1 MISFEEAQERILQI
15 PCRKKITTKNIV
27 QCLHAISAEDCKCL
41 LPQPHWDNSAMDGYA
56 LRSQDLLQP
65 RKIVEEIPAGI
76 WPSKTI
82 QEGEC
87 ARIFTG
93 APIPKGADTVLI
105 QENALIVDGY
115 VQPTQ
120 SPVKLENIRVA
131 GEEHQVGDLFLSQGD
146 VINVGHIA
154 IASSQGYQKLSVY
167 DPLRIGILATG
178 DELVSE
184 NRSLQGAEIYA
195 SNTNILMSLIQDC
208 GHIPVNLGIA
218 KDSKTSI
225 MERMT
230 QAQQDCDV
238 ILTSGG
244 VSVGKYD
251 LVQQVLQDMGMEL
264 DFWKVRMKP
273 GKPIVFGMLHQKPFF
288 GLPGNPVSCTVV
300 FLTLLRPWLL
310 KNLGNSPQNLFLPQI
325 RAILDEDLQKNH
337 GRAEFFRMKIH
348 KKNNAYHTTRTGSQ
362 SSAWMSSIA
371 EGDGL
376 FYVNHIAN
384 QSIPK
389 GTIVDIFLFPWKTN
403 MVFQK

>member
-1 MISFEEAQERILQI
+1 MISFEEAQNRILQI
-15 PCRKKITTKNIV
+15 PCRSKITTKNLL
-27 QCLHAISAEDCKCL
+27 QCLHAISVTDCKCL

-56 LRSQDLLQP
+56 LRSQDQLLP
-65 RKIVEEIPAGI
+65 RKIIEEIPAGV
-76 WPSKTI
+76 WPRKTI

-93 APIPKGADTVLI
+93 APLPKGADTVLI
-105 QENALIVDGY
+105 QENARIVDGY
-115 VQPTQ
+115 IQPMQ
-120 SPVKLENIRVA
+120 LPVKLENIRKA
-131 GEEHQVGDLFLSQGD
+131 GEEYQIGDLFLSQGET
-146 VINVGHIA
+146 INIGHIA
-154 IASSQGYQKLSVY
+154 IASSQGYQDLSIY
-167 DPLRIGILATG
+167 EPLHIGVLSTG

-184 NRSLQGAEIYA
+184 NRPLQGAEIYA
-195 SNTNILMSLIQDC
+195 SNTNILLSLIKET
-208 GHIPVNLGIA
+208 GHIGIDLGIA
-218 KDSKTSI
+218 RDNKASI

-230 QAQQDCDV
+230 QAQRDCDV

-251 LVQQVLQDMGMEL
+251 FVQQVLQDMGMEL

-273 GKPIVFGMLHQKPFF
+273 GKPIVFGMLNQKPFF

-310 KNLGNSPQNLFLPQI
+310 KNLGISARNLFLPKI
-325 RAILDEDLQKNH
+325 KAILDEDLQKNH

-348 KKNNAYHTTRTGSQ
+348 KQNNAYHTIQTRSQ

-371 EGDGL
+371 DGDGL
-376 FYVNHIAN
+376 FFVNHTPN

-389 GTIVDIFLFPWKTN
+389 GTLVDISVFPWKTN